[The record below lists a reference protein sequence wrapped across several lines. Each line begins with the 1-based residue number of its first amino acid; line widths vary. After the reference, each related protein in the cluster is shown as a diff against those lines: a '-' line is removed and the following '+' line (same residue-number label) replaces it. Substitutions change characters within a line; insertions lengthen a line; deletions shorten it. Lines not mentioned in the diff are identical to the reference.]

1 MARFQA
7 QINPVLEDEL
17 HALQEQM
24 ALRPNQRADLLR
36 EISALASWVVHQA
49 AEGRV
54 IMARDGD
61 EVRELVHPV
70 VQRLRQQREA
80 RRASTTQALKLD
92 DDEVTRLARILE
104 AGFEPTPALREAM
117 RQLSDPA
124 RRPPE
129 LSWPDAPEP

>member
-17 HALQEQM
+17 RALQEQM

-54 IMARDGD
+54 IMARDED

-70 VQRLRQQREA
+70 VERLRQQREA
-80 RRASTTQALKLD
+80 RATAKSRALTLS
-92 DDEVTRLARILE
+92 DDEVTRLQQIMD
-104 AGFEPTPALREAM
+104 AGFQPTPQLREALV
-117 RQLSDPA
+117 RLDDPT
-124 RRPPE
+124 REPPT
-129 LSWPDAPEP
+129 LSWQDDQGS